1 MIVVVDHG
9 ATNSR
14 WWLYEPGYAKEDY
27 FETTGFS
34 PRYSANDSV
43 KRSLMEAR
51 QRLPDSVGRM
61 FFYSTGVSDTR
72 ISSDLAELLNNYFPK
87 MDIVL
92 HTDLTGAGRA
102 MLGSQSG
109 MVGILG
115 TGSNAGIYRD
125 HKVECQP
132 VSLGYLLGDE
142 GSGAH
147 IGKLL
152 LKDYLEDRMPENLR
166 KEFSEFLPKDK
177 HEAVTFIHKQP
188 SGKTLA
194 SFGVFAGRH
203 KEMSY
208 VSHVL
213 ENSFRA
219 FFEHVVVRVCENDC
233 TRLVVSGTIAWLH
246 GDVFEKVATS
256 YGFRVERILKDPMN
270 ELIDYHK
277 KFME

>member
-14 WWLYEPGYAKEDY
+14 WWFYKPGLAKEDY
-27 FETTGFS
+27 FETAGFS
-34 PRYSANDSV
+34 PRYSSTE
-43 KRSLMEAR
+43 SLKYSLKQAQ
-51 QRLPDSVGRM
+51 QRLPDSEGQM

-72 ISSDLAELLNNYFPK
+72 ISNDLAAQLNHFFPK
-87 MDIVL
+87 MDIMV
-92 HTDLTGAGRA
+92 HTDMTGAGRA

-109 MVGILG
+109 IVGILG

-152 LKDYLEDRMPENLR
+152 LKDYLEDGMPKDLR
-166 KEFSEFLPKDK
+166 KEFSELLPKDK
-177 HEAVTFIHKQP
+177 HEAVTFIHRQP
-188 SGKTLA
+188 SGKILA
-194 SFGVFAGRH
+194 SFGAFAGRH
-203 KEMSY
+203 KEKPY
-208 VSHVL
+208 IHQVL
-213 ENSFRA
+213 EQSFRA
-219 FFEHVVVRVCENDC
+219 FFDHVVARVCKNDC
-233 TRLVVSGTIAWLH
+233 TRWVVSGTIAWLH
-246 GDVFEKVATS
+246 GDVFEKVAAS
-256 YGFRVERILKDPMN
+256 YGYKVERILKDPMN
-270 ELIDYHK
+270 ELIEYHK